1 MENLKRTFGDR
12 LKHERKKFD
21 MRQED
26 LANRLGMTTATI
38 RNWEQGRTWPEMPDF
53 IKLCELL
60 ECDADYLA
68 GRIEQKTHDLNYLCT
83 LTGLSERTASC
94 ILGEPEIAEA
104 LNSLDQDELNTF
116 ATALNNVVGQIEAS
130 ISLLDE
136 DGQER
141 QWLLGIQRQNLELSA
156 FRFREVCSDI
166 INSWCDLDCLLSIM
180 RKKEQDYMQKV
191 AKGEAERAKELEK
204 AVNRPHPSDKA
215 IEEMFQHYMKMI
227 DKLEESN
234 NEH

>member
-12 LKHERKKFD
+12 LKHERKKLG

-26 LANRLGMTTATI
+26 LAEKLGMTTATV

-53 IKLCELL
+53 MRLCTLFQ
-60 ECDADYLA
+60 CDADYLA
-68 GRIEQKTHDLNYLCT
+68 GRMEQKSHDLNYLCT

-94 ILGEPEIAEA
+94 ILDEPQIAEA
-104 LNSLDQDELNTF
+104 LNSLDQDELNLF
-116 ATALNNVVGQIEAS
+116 AKALNDVVGQIEAS
-130 ISLLDE
+130 ISLLDG

-166 INSWCDLDCLLSIM
+166 INNWCDLDYLLSIM

-191 AKGEAERAKELEK
+191 AEEKAQRVKELEEAAK
-204 AVNRPHPSDKA
+204 RPHPSDKEK
-215 IEEMFQHYMKMI
+215 EEMFQRYMEMI
-227 DKLEESN
+227 DKLEEPN

>member
-26 LANRLGMTTATI
+26 LANKLGMTTATI

-116 ATALNNVVGQIEAS
+116 ETALNNVVGQIEAS

-166 INSWCDLDCLLSIM
+166 INSW
-180 RKKEQDYMQKV
+180 
-191 AKGEAERAKELEK
+191 
-204 AVNRPHPSDKA
+204 
-215 IEEMFQHYMKMI
+215 
-227 DKLEESN
+227 
-234 NEH
+234 